1 MLGDN
6 LIENHFDET
15 MNGRSSLDLTQ
26 VKVSGDV
33 IVRTD
38 DDWDMVDNNQ
48 SQDSTQQQLPSEKR
62 RPLKEFFQ
70 KNRLS
75 SNRGKNKNQQVDH
88 YIISFNNIFAQMR
101 PVLLPKHR

>member
-26 VKVSGDV
+26 VKFSGDV

-62 RPLKEFFQ
+62 RPLKEFF
-70 KNRLS
+70 
-75 SNRGKNKNQQVDH
+75 
-88 YIISFNNIFAQMR
+88 
-101 PVLLPKHR
+101 

>member
-15 MNGRSSLDLTQ
+15 MNDRSSLDLTQ

-62 RPLKEFFQ
+62 RPLKEFF
-70 KNRLS
+70 
-75 SNRGKNKNQQVDH
+75 
-88 YIISFNNIFAQMR
+88 
-101 PVLLPKHR
+101 

>member
-1 MLGDN
+1 MLGEN

-26 VKVSGDV
+26 VKFSGDV

-48 SQDSTQQQLPSEKR
+48 SQDNTQQQ
-62 RPLKEFFQ
+62 
-70 KNRLS
+70 
-75 SNRGKNKNQQVDH
+75 
-88 YIISFNNIFAQMR
+88 
-101 PVLLPKHR
+101 